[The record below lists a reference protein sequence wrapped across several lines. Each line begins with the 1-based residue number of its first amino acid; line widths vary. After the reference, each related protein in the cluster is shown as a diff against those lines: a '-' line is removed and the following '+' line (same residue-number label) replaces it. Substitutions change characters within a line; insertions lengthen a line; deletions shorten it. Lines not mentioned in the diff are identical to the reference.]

1 MGQFGIGQPVRRFED
16 KRLLSGDG
24 PLSARRQPARPGAR
38 LCAALA
44 ARACRAS
51 ARSTW
56 RRRAP
61 RRACWRSIP
70 ATISRR
76 PGSARWGCRSSG
88 SGRTGRRCSGGR
100 IAASPRD
107 GCAMSASRSRS
118 SSPRPLAQARDAAEL
133 IDIDYETLPS
143 VTDTA
148 RGGRRERSRSGTSA
162 PTTSRTCSRP
172 ATRRRP
178 TPPSPGPRMS
188 SGAAT

>member
-16 KRLLSGDG
+16 KRLLTGNGRFQHDVNLPGQAHGFVLRS
-24 PLSARRQPARPGAR
+24 PHAHARIRVDRPR
-38 LCAALA
+38 
-44 ARACRAS
+44 
-51 ARSTW
+51 
-56 RRRAP
+56 RRRA
-61 RRACWRSIP
+61 RRPACWRSIP
-70 ATISRR
+70 ARISRR
-76 PGSARWGCRSSG
+76 PGSARWGCRSSA

-100 IAASPRD
+100 IAGWPRG

-133 IDIDYETLPS
+133 IDIDYEILPS

-148 RGGRRERSRSGTSA
+148 RGRRRERSRSGTNA

-188 SGAAT
+188 SSAAT